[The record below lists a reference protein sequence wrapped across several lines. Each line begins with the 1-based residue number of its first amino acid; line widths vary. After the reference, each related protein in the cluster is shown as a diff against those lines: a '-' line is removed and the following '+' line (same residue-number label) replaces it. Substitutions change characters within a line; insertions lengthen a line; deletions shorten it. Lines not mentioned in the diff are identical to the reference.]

1 MIFLILLAPLLVLAT
16 AFVRALFLFWPT
28 MLLLGAV
35 HSYIPVVPSLGWQAT
50 FLVVMLL
57 GLLIPVSAST
67 SSKSN

>member
-1 MIFLILLAPLLVLAT
+1 MIFLILLAPILVLAV

-35 HSYIPVVPSLGWQAT
+35 HSYIPAVPSLGWQAT